1 MFGIGMPELIVILV
15 VALLVLGPK
24 KLPDVAKGLAR
35 GLAEFKKATSEIK
48 QTIDGNEDLR
58 EIKDTFNQEMDR
70 VMSEDNVDAATYPLG
85 TPPEETAE
93 EKARREEARKEV
105 DERMSGDRSDAEAE
119 MQGDENENEWTEYGS
134 GYASAEEM
142 TGKSAPGEQKEDA
155 QKAEVETAE
164 TIEEEPADAEIK
176 KG

>member
-48 QTIDGNEDLR
+48 QTIDVNEDLR
-58 EIKDTFNQEMDR
+58 EIKDTFNQEMNR
-70 VMSEDNVDAATYPLG
+70 VMNEDKVDAATYPLG
-85 TPPEETAE
+85 TPPEETEE

-105 DERMSGDRSDAEAE
+105 EERIGGDAASSE
-119 MQGDENENEWTEYGS
+119 MNGEENEWTEFGS
-134 GYASAEEM
+134 GYASAEVM
-142 TGKSAPGEQKEDA
+142 TGKNAADEQKEDDA
-155 QKAEVETAE
+155 QKAEVKTAG
-164 TIEEEPADAEIK
+164 TIDDEPADAEIK

>member
-48 QTIDGNEDLR
+48 QTIDVNEDLR
-58 EIKDTFNQEMDR
+58 EIKDTFNDEMNR
-70 VMSEDNVDAATYPLG
+70 VMNEDKVDATTYPIG
-85 TPPEETAE
+85 APPEETEE

-105 DERMSGDRSDAEAE
+105 AERISGDTTESGMNGE
-119 MQGDENENEWTEYGS
+119 ENEWTEFGS
-134 GYASAEEM
+134 GYASVEFA
-142 TGKSAPGEQKEDA
+142 APQTPVETKEEDA
-155 QKAEVETAE
+155 LEADEKKANG
-164 TIEEEPADAEIK
+164 IDEEPANAETK